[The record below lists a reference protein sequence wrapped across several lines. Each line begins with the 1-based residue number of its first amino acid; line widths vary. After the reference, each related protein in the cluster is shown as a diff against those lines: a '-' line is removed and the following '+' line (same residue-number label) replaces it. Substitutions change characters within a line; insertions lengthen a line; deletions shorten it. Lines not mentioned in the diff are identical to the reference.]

1 MSAKNS
7 QVEDSLGKIEN
18 EAIELIGFEKD
29 HIRWLSALMRAIQI
43 DLKHNCGRCA
53 KDLANLGQYLGDDCL
68 AYLESSSEKLQNSL
82 DSVEVT
88 Q

>member
-7 QVEDSLGKIEN
+7 QVEDSLGKIAN

-29 HIRWLSALMRAIQI
+29 HIRWMSALMRAIQI

-82 DSVEVT
+82 DSVEVA

>member
-7 QVEDSLGKIEN
+7 RVEDSLTKIAN
-18 EAIELIGFEKD
+18 DAVELLGFEKD

-43 DLKHNCGRCA
+43 DLQHNCGRCA